1 MITLTTVS
9 NNDELEQIIQ
19 LSRKNLR
26 TNISPD
32 EKQKEGFI
40 TWEYNKQLLQ
50 QLHALAPS
58 VIAKENDEVIGYAIT
73 TLLAAGEFHP
83 DLQLMINGLISLS
96 FNNKPLLDHKA
107 YIMGQVCID
116 KNYRGQGI
124 FDALY
129 QKQKEIYS
137 NQFELFI
144 TEISTNNYR
153 SQKAHE
159 NVGFK
164 TIHTYKDALDE
175 WKVVVWDWN

>member
-1 MITLTTVS
+1 MITITTVS

-83 DLQLMINGLISLS
+83 DLQLMINGLKAFHSITNHYLIIKLISWDRFVLIKIIVGREFS
-96 FNNKPLLDHKA
+96 ML
-107 YIMGQVCID
+107 YIKSIKRSIVTNL
-116 KNYRGQGI
+116 NY
-124 FDALY
+124 
-129 QKQKEIYS
+129 S
-137 NQFELFI
+137 
-144 TEISTNNYR
+144 
-153 SQKAHE
+153 
-159 NVGFK
+159 
-164 TIHTYKDALDE
+164 
-175 WKVVVWDWN
+175 